1 MTYLGRR
8 GGEDKLMAE
17 RMPASLGGATSHGHL
32 LELIRSGDGLSRQ
45 QLLAATGMSRATL
58 YERLE
63 ALLRRGFIYEAESL
77 EATGGRR
84 SRKIR
89 FDNRGRV
96 IVALTLGQTHA
107 TVAVTDSAGARL
119 RWNTFEH
126 VISRPSDEVLPPLIE
141 AGKALLAQGN
151 GEVLVGVGVSLPTPV
166 EAGTGHVAHAT
177 TIPGWRPDAVA
188 NAVSQ
193 AWSVP
198 FVVENDARAAALG
211 ERKTDAETL
220 VYVKVATGIGCGI
233 VVEGSILRGAHG
245 AAGDIGHIRIA
256 DTGPLCRCGRY
267 GCLAAYSSGRAI
279 TEELADLGLLSLDAV
294 REAAG
299 AGDPRVTAA
308 LESAADVLGRALAA
322 TITTINPDRLV
333 LGGKIGSLS
342 GVVDRVKTRVMAD
355 VADRIADGLSVEP
368 GDSEDQSAIQGLA
381 TLVMRKVF
389 APAAIDGAVTEVL
402 AS

>member
-1 MTYLGRR
+1 
-8 GGEDKLMAE
+8 
-17 RMPASLGGATSHGHL
+17 
-32 LELIRSGDGLSRQ
+32 
-45 QLLAATGMSRATL
+45 MSRATL

-96 IVALTLGQTHA
+96 ILALTLGQTHA
-107 TVAVTDSAGARL
+107 TVAVADTAGTRL
-119 RWNTFEH
+119 RSTTVEH
-126 VISRPSDEVLPPLIE
+126 DISRPADQVLQPLIE
-141 AGKALLAQGN
+141 AGKALLGQGN

-177 TIPGWRPDAVA
+177 TIPEWRPDAVA
-188 NAVSQ
+188 AAVSQ

-211 ERKTDAETL
+211 ERRSDAETI

-245 AAGDIGHIRIA
+245 AAGDIGHIRIN
-256 DTGPLCRCGRY
+256 DTGPLCRCGRH

-279 TEELADLGLLSLDAV
+279 TEQLAGQGLTGLDAI
-294 REAAG
+294 RAAAF
-299 AGDPRVTAA
+299 AGNPRVTAV
-308 LESAADVLGRALAA
+308 LDSAADVLGRALAA
-322 TITTINPDRLV
+322 TVTTINPDRLV
-333 LGGKIGSLS
+333 LGGKIGAITGL
-342 GVVDRVKTRVMAD
+342 VDRVKTRILAD
-355 VADRIADGLSVEP
+355 VADRIADGLTVEQ
-368 GDSEDQSAIQGLA
+368 GDPDDQSAIQGLA

-389 APAAIDGAVTEVL
+389 APATIDAAVTEFL